1 MTGRPG
7 GYQPSNCREPSRVI
21 LCVLLVVGACSKPT
35 PTRFTK
41 GGTETP
47 AERGRTYRFTF
58 DEAAPGSTLG
68 DFINVLGQWA
78 VTSEH
83 AFRQLGM
90 YATPDYPRVVL
101 KDLTFENLT
110 LSVRCRAE
118 SGGTDQ
124 ACGVMFRLVDSDN
137 YFVTRANALEGNVR
151 LYRVVV
157 GDRQQ
162 LASADASV
170 TSAEWHTLGVTAR
183 GSGIT
188 VRWDGADI
196 ITATDSTFA
205 RGKVGLWTK
214 ADSVTSFDDLKV
226 TAE

>member
-1 MTGRPG
+1 MTNSRMLVCVVLIAG
-7 GYQPSNCREPSRVI
+7 G
-21 LCVLLVVGACSKPT
+21 CSKPT
-35 PTRFTK
+35 PTSFTN
-41 GGTETP
+41 GGADTP
-47 AERGRTYRFTF
+47 AERGHTYRFTF
-58 DEAAPGSTLG
+58 DDAAVGSIPG

-83 AFRQLGM
+83 ALQQQGT
-90 YATPDYPRVVL
+90 YGDPDFPRIVL

-110 LSVRCRAE
+110 MSVRCRPE

-151 LYRVVV
+151 LYRVVG

-162 LASADASV
+162 FASADASV
-170 TSAEWHTLGVTAR
+170 TRAEWHTLGVTAR
-183 GSGIT
+183 GSSII

-214 ADSVTSFDDLKV
+214 ADSVTSFDDLEV

>member
-1 MTGRPG
+1 MKR
-7 GYQPSNCREPSRVI
+7 
-21 LCVLLVVGACSKPT
+21 VLLLVSFISLAGCQKPT
-35 PTRFTK
+35 PTNFTN
-41 GGTETP
+41 GGSDTP

-58 DEAAPGSTLG
+58 DDQAAGSTAP

-83 AFRQLGM
+83 ALRQQGT
-90 YATPDYPRVVL
+90 YGGPDFPRIVL
-101 KDLTFENLT
+101 KDLSFENLT
-110 LSVRCRAE
+110 MSVRCRPE

-151 LYRVVV
+151 LYRVVG

-162 LASADASV
+162 FASADASV
-170 TSAEWHTLGVTAR
+170 GSGQWHTLGITAR
-183 GSGIT
+183 RSSIS
-188 VRWDGADI
+188 VSWDGTPI
-196 ITATDSTFA
+196 ITATDPTFA

-214 ADSVTSFDDLKV
+214 ADSVTSFDNLEI